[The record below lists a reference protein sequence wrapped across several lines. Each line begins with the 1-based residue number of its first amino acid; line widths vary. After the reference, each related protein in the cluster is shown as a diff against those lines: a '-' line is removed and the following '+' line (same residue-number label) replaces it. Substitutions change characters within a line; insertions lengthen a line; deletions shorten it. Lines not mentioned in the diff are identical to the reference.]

1 MSYPTNYQPGCI
13 MPVYKFGCG
22 SKTVSSGLLSLALC
36 IPLLAFAAEKQTSS
50 PVVYEI
56 AINNGR
62 VIDPES
68 GLDAQRNIGIRNG
81 RIATITGKKITA
93 QRTIDAEGM
102 IVAPGFIDTH
112 VHAPDLPLNQR
123 MLARDGVTTALDLEN
138 GAYPFTRWYAR
149 LEGNSYINFGAS
161 VSSIAVREA
170 LANPAYDSI
179 TGSSAIDLFKDA
191 ERSNLSRAWVDT
203 RFSDAQLDELK
214 RMLISEIEQG
224 ALGVGLSLAYHA
236 SGTTSREANIYQ
248 EAAAET
254 GALVAVHGRYF
265 GDRPPHTGLVGL
277 EEYIAKAF
285 TIGGGLLLV
294 HLPSNALQ
302 DTGPAL
308 QTYLKA
314 RQRGL
319 SILAEVSPYSFATTM
334 LQAEFLQP
342 DAFES
347 STGLDI
353 SNVSLAAT
361 GEPLTREKYS
371 EAMASNPGQPVIV
384 NLGNEEAVRTA
395 LTFPYVVVA
404 SDALVYQE
412 RGTGQLVEHFDA
424 NLDELSGHPRTT
436 GAHAKVLRLTREENL
451 MSWPEVLAKLSLY
464 QALFLQENG
473 VPQMRC
479 KGRIQQGMDADITI
493 FDPETVRDNATLET
507 PAQPST
513 GIPYVLVNG
522 EMVVENSTVLK
533 TVNAGTGIK
542 HVNVTQALPHD
553 TQESLDC
560 KGLETP

>member
-1 MSYPTNYQPGCI
+1 MFCLKNYIVGYGTSE
-13 MPVYKFGCG
+13 YKFEYGN
-22 SKTVSSGLLSLALC
+22 KKVSSRLLALVLC
-36 IPLLAFAAEKQTSS
+36 IPLIALAAEKQTPS
-50 PVVYEI
+50 PVVYDI

-62 VIDPES
+62 VIDPET
-68 GLDAQRNIGIRNG
+68 GLDAQRNIGIRHG
-81 RIATITGKKITA
+81 KIATITGKEITA
-93 QRTIDAEGM
+93 QRAIDARGK

-138 GAYPFTRWYAR
+138 GAYPFARWYAR

-170 LANPAYDSI
+170 LANPAYNSI

-191 ERSNLSRAWVDT
+191 ERSNFSKAWVDT
-203 RFSDAQLDELK
+203 RFSDRQLDQLK
-214 RMLISEIEQG
+214 QMLLSEIEQG
-224 ALGVGLSLAYHA
+224 AIGVGLSLAYHS
-236 SGTTSREANIYQ
+236 SGTTSREADIYQ
-248 EAAAET
+248 EAAAES

-294 HLPSNALQ
+294 HLPTNALQ
-302 DTGPAL
+302 DTGLAL

-314 RQRGL
+314 RQKGL
-319 SILAEVSPYSFATTM
+319 SILAEVSPYAFATTM

-347 STGLDI
+347 ATGLDI

-361 GEPLTREKYS
+361 GEPLTRERYS
-371 EAMASNPGQPVIV
+371 QAMASNPGQPVIV
-384 NLGNEEAVRTA
+384 NLGHDNAIRTA
-395 LTFPYVVVA
+395 VTFPYVVIA

-412 RGTGQLVEHFDA
+412 KGTGRLVEHFNA
-424 NLDELSGHPRTT
+424 NLDELSAHPRTT
-436 GAHAKVLRLTREENL
+436 GAHARVLRLNREENL
-451 MSWPEVLAKLSLY
+451 MSWSEVLAKLSLY
-464 QALFLQENG
+464 QAQFLQENG
-473 VPQMRC
+473 VPQMRY

-507 PAQPST
+507 PARPST

-522 EMVVENSTVLK
+522 QMVVDNGAVVK
-533 TVNAGTGIK
+533 TAKAGVGIRHRK
-542 HVNVTQALPHD
+542 
-553 TQESLDC
+553 
-560 KGLETP
+560 

>member
-1 MSYPTNYQPGCI
+1 MFYLKNYIVGYGTSE
-13 MPVYKFGCG
+13 YKFEYG
-22 SKTVSSGLLSLALC
+22 SKKVSSRLLALVLC
-36 IPLLAFAAEKQTSS
+36 IPLIALAAEKQTPS
-50 PVVYEI
+50 PVVYDI
-56 AINNGR
+56 AVNNGR
-62 VIDPES
+62 VIDPETE
-68 GLDAQRNIGIRNG
+68 LDVQRNIGIRNG
-81 RIATITGKKITA
+81 KIVTITGKEITA
-93 QRTIDAEGM
+93 QRTIDARGM

-138 GAYPFTRWYAR
+138 GAYPFARWYAR

-170 LANPAYDSI
+170 LANPAYNSM

-191 ERSNLSRAWVDT
+191 ERSNFSKAWVDT
-203 RFSDAQLDELK
+203 RFSDKQLDQLK
-214 RMLISEIEQG
+214 QMLLSEIEQG
-224 ALGVGLSLAYHA
+224 AIGVGLSLAYHS
-236 SGTTSREANIYQ
+236 SGTTSREADIYQ
-248 EAAAET
+248 EAAAES

-294 HLPSNALQ
+294 HLPTNALQ
-302 DTGPAL
+302 DTGLAL

-314 RQRGL
+314 RKKGL
-319 SILAEVSPYSFATTM
+319 SILAEVSPYAFATTM

-347 STGLDI
+347 ATGLDI

-361 GEPLTREKYS
+361 GEPLTRERYS
-371 EAMASNPGQPVIV
+371 QAMASNPGQPVIV
-384 NLGNEEAVRTA
+384 NLGHDNAIRTA
-395 LTFPYVVVA
+395 VTFPYVVIA

-412 RGTGQLVEHFDA
+412 KGTGRLVEHFDA
-424 NLDELSGHPRTT
+424 NLDELSAHPRTT
-436 GAHAKVLRLTREENL
+436 GAHARVLRLNREENL
-451 MSWPEVLAKLSLY
+451 MSWSEVLAKLSLY
-464 QALFLQENG
+464 QAQFLQENG
-473 VPQMRC
+473 VPQMRY

-507 PAQPST
+507 PARPST

-522 EMVVENSTVLK
+522 QMVVDNGAVVK
-533 TVNAGTGIK
+533 TAKAGVGIRHRKQVTNNACS
-542 HVNVTQALPHD
+542 LP
-553 TQESLDC
+553 
-560 KGLETP
+560 

>member
-1 MSYPTNYQPGCI
+1 MFYLKYCQSGCRG
-13 MPVYKFGCG
+13 PVFNSGCG
-22 SKTVSSGLLSLALC
+22 NKKVSSRLLALVLC
-36 IPLLAFAAEKQTSS
+36 IPLIALAAEKQTPS
-50 PVVYEI
+50 PVVYDI

-62 VIDPES
+62 VIDPETE
-68 GLDAQRNIGIRNG
+68 LDAQRNIGIRNG
-81 RIATITGKKITA
+81 KIVTITGKEITA
-93 QRTIDAEGM
+93 QRTIDARGM

-138 GAYPFTRWYAR
+138 GAYPFARWYAR

-170 LANPAYDSI
+170 LANPIYDSI

-191 ERSNLSRAWVDT
+191 ERSNFSKAWVDT
-203 RFSDAQLDELK
+203 RFSDKQLDQLK
-214 RMLISEIEQG
+214 QMLLSEIEQG
-224 ALGVGLSLAYHA
+224 AIGVGLSLAYHS
-236 SGTTSREANIYQ
+236 SGTTSREADIYQ
-248 EAAAET
+248 EAAAES

-294 HLPSNALQ
+294 HLPTNALQ
-302 DTGPAL
+302 DTGLAL

-314 RQRGL
+314 RQKGL
-319 SILAEVSPYSFATTM
+319 SILAEVSPYAFATTM

-347 STGLDI
+347 ATGLDI

-361 GEPLTREKYS
+361 GEPLTRERYS
-371 EAMASNPGQPVIV
+371 QAMASNPGQPVIV
-384 NLGNEEAVRTA
+384 NLGHDNAIRTA
-395 LTFPYVVVA
+395 VTFPYVVIA

-412 RGTGQLVEHFDA
+412 KGTGRLVEHFDA
-424 NLDELSGHPRTT
+424 NLDELSAHPRTT
-436 GAHAKVLRLTREENL
+436 GAHARVLRLNREENL
-451 MSWPEVLAKLSLY
+451 MSWSEVLAKLSLY
-464 QALFLQENG
+464 QAQFLQENG
-473 VPQMRC
+473 VPQMRY

-507 PAQPST
+507 PARPST

-522 EMVVENSTVLK
+522 QMVVDNGAVVK
-533 TVNAGTGIK
+533 AAKAGVGIRHRK
-542 HVNVTQALPHD
+542 
-553 TQESLDC
+553 
-560 KGLETP
+560 

>member
-1 MSYPTNYQPGCI
+1 MFYLKNYIVGYGASE
-13 MPVYKFGCG
+13 YKFEYGN
-22 SKTVSSGLLSLALC
+22 KKVSSRLLALVLC
-36 IPLLAFAAEKQTSS
+36 IPLIALAAEKQTPS
-50 PVVYEI
+50 PVVYDI

-62 VIDPES
+62 VIDPETR
-68 GLDAQRNIGIRNG
+68 LDAQRNIGIRNG
-81 RIATITGKKITA
+81 KIATITGKEITA
-93 QRTIDAEGM
+93 QRTIDARGM

-138 GAYPFTRWYAR
+138 GAYPFARWYAR

-170 LANPAYDSI
+170 LANPAYNSI

-191 ERSNLSRAWVDT
+191 ERSNFSKAWVDT
-203 RFSDAQLDELK
+203 RFSDKQLDQLK
-214 RMLISEIEQG
+214 QMLLSEIEQG
-224 ALGVGLSLAYHA
+224 AIGVGLSLAYHS
-236 SGTTSREANIYQ
+236 SGTTSREADIYQ
-248 EAAAET
+248 EAAAES

-294 HLPSNALQ
+294 HLPTNALQ
-302 DTGPAL
+302 DTGLAL

-314 RQRGL
+314 RQKGL
-319 SILAEVSPYSFATTM
+319 SILAEVSPYAFATTM

-347 STGLDI
+347 ATGLDI

-361 GEPLTREKYS
+361 GEPLTRERYS
-371 EAMASNPGQPVIV
+371 QAMASNPGQPVIV
-384 NLGNEEAVRTA
+384 NLGHDNAIRTA
-395 LTFPYVVVA
+395 VTFPYVVIA

-412 RGTGQLVEHFDA
+412 KGTGRLVEHFDA
-424 NLDELSGHPRTT
+424 NLDELSAHPRTT
-436 GAHAKVLRLTREENL
+436 GAHARVLRLNREENL
-451 MSWPEVLAKLSLY
+451 MSWSEVLAKLSLY
-464 QALFLQENG
+464 QAQFLQENG
-473 VPQMRC
+473 VPQMRY

-507 PAQPST
+507 PARPST

-522 EMVVENSTVLK
+522 QMVVDNGAVVK
-533 TVNAGTGIK
+533 TAKAGVGIRHRK
-542 HVNVTQALPHD
+542 
-553 TQESLDC
+553 
-560 KGLETP
+560 

>member
-1 MSYPTNYQPGCI
+1 MFYLKNYIVGYGTSE
-13 MPVYKFGCG
+13 YKFECG
-22 SKTVSSGLLSLALC
+22 SKKVSSRLLVLVLC
-36 IPLLAFAAEKQTSS
+36 VPLIAFATENQTSS

-62 VIDPES
+62 VIDPET

-81 RIATITGKKITA
+81 KIATITGKEITA
-93 QRTIDAEGM
+93 QRTIDARGM

-138 GAYPFTRWYAR
+138 GAYPFARWYAR

-170 LANPAYDSI
+170 LANPVYDSI

-191 ERSNLSRAWVDT
+191 ERSNFSKAWVDT
-203 RFSDAQLDELK
+203 RFSDKQLDQLK
-214 RMLISEIEQG
+214 QMLLSEIEQG
-224 ALGVGLSLAYHA
+224 AIGVGLSLAYHS
-236 SGTTSREANIYQ
+236 SGTTSREADIYQ
-248 EAAAET
+248 EAAAES

-294 HLPSNALQ
+294 HLPTNALQ
-302 DTGPAL
+302 DTGLAL

-314 RQRGL
+314 RQKGL
-319 SILAEVSPYSFATTM
+319 SILAEVSPYAFATTM

-347 STGLDI
+347 ATGLDI

-361 GEPLTREKYS
+361 GEPLTRERYS
-371 EAMASNPGQPVIV
+371 QAMASNPGQPVIV
-384 NLGNEEAVRTA
+384 NLGHDNAIRTA
-395 LTFPYVVVA
+395 VTFPYVVIA

-412 RGTGQLVEHFDA
+412 KGTGRLVEHFDA
-424 NLDELSGHPRTT
+424 DLDELSAHPRTT
-436 GAHAKVLRLTREENL
+436 GAHARVLRLNREENL
-451 MSWPEVLAKLSLY
+451 MSWSEVLAKLSFY
-464 QALFLQENG
+464 QAQFLQENG
-473 VPQMRC
+473 VPQMRY

-507 PAQPST
+507 PARPST

-522 EMVVENSTVLK
+522 RVVVENGAVLK
-533 TVNAGTGIK
+533 AAKAGEGIR
-542 HVNVTQALPHD
+542 HRNESSLP
-553 TQESLDC
+553 
-560 KGLETP
+560 

>member
-1 MSYPTNYQPGCI
+1 MFYLKNYIVGYGTSE
-13 MPVYKFGCG
+13 YKFECG
-22 SKTVSSGLLSLALC
+22 SKKVSSRLLVLVLC
-36 IPLLAFAAEKQTSS
+36 VPLIAFATENQTSS

-62 VIDPES
+62 VIDPET

-81 RIATITGKKITA
+81 KIATITGKEITA
-93 QRTIDAEGM
+93 QRTIDARGM

-138 GAYPFTRWYAR
+138 GAYPFARWYAR

-191 ERSNLSRAWVDT
+191 ERSNFSKAWVDT
-203 RFSDAQLDELK
+203 RFSDKQLDQLK
-214 RMLISEIEQG
+214 QMLLSEIEQG
-224 ALGVGLSLAYHA
+224 AIGVGLSLAYHS
-236 SGTTSREANIYQ
+236 SGTTSREADIYQ
-248 EAAAET
+248 EAAAES

-294 HLPSNALQ
+294 HLPTNALQ
-302 DTGPAL
+302 DTGLAL

-314 RQRGL
+314 RQKGL
-319 SILAEVSPYSFATTM
+319 SILAEVSPYAFATTM

-347 STGLDI
+347 ATGLDI

-361 GEPLTREKYS
+361 GEPLTRERYS
-371 EAMASNPGQPVIV
+371 QAMASNPGQPVIV
-384 NLGNEEAVRTA
+384 NLGHDNAIRTA
-395 LTFPYVVVA
+395 VTFPYVVIA

-412 RGTGQLVEHFDA
+412 KGTGRLVEHFDA
-424 NLDELSGHPRTT
+424 NLDELSAHPRTT
-436 GAHAKVLRLTREENL
+436 GAHARVLRLNREENL
-451 MSWPEVLAKLSLY
+451 MSWSEVLAKLSLY
-464 QALFLQENG
+464 QAQFLQENG
-473 VPQMRC
+473 VPQMRY

-507 PAQPST
+507 PARPST

-522 EMVVENSTVLK
+522 RVVVENGAVLK
-533 TVNAGTGIK
+533 TAKAGEGIR
-542 HVNVTQALPHD
+542 HRNESSLP
-553 TQESLDC
+553 
-560 KGLETP
+560 

>member
-1 MSYPTNYQPGCI
+1 M
-13 MPVYKFGCG
+13 
-22 SKTVSSGLLSLALC
+22 ALC
-36 IPLLAFAAEKQTSS
+36 VPLFTFATENQTSS

-62 VIDPES
+62 VIDPETE
-68 GLDAQRNIGIRNG
+68 LDAQRNIGVLNG
-81 RIATITGKKITA
+81 KIVAITSRKITA
-93 QRTIDAEGM
+93 QRAINARGM

-138 GAYPFTRWYAR
+138 GAYPFARWYAR

-191 ERSNLSRAWVDT
+191 ERSNFSKAWVDT
-203 RFSDAQLDELK
+203 RFSDEQLGQLK
-214 RMLISEIEQG
+214 QMLLSEIEQG
-224 ALGVGLSLAYHA
+224 AIGVGLSLAYHS
-236 SGTTSREANIYQ
+236 SGTTSREADIYQ
-248 EAAAET
+248 EAAAES
-254 GALVAVHGRYF
+254 GALVAVHGRYL

-294 HLPSNALQ
+294 HLPTNALQ
-302 DTGPAL
+302 DTGLAL

-314 RQRGL
+314 RQKGL
-319 SILAEVSPYSFATTM
+319 SILAEVSPYAFVTTM

-347 STGLDI
+347 ATGLDI

-361 GEPLTREKYS
+361 GEPLTRERYS
-371 EAMASNPGQPVIV
+371 QAMASNPGQPVIV
-384 NLGNEEAVRTA
+384 NLGHDNAIRTA
-395 LTFPYVVVA
+395 VTFPYVVIA

-412 RGTGQLVEHFDA
+412 KGTGRLVEHFDA
-424 NLDELSGHPRTT
+424 NLDELSAHPRTT
-436 GAHAKVLRLTREENL
+436 GAHARVLRLNREENL
-451 MSWPEVLAKLSLY
+451 MGWSEVLAKLSLY
-464 QALFLQENG
+464 QAQFLQENG
-473 VPQMRC
+473 VPQMRY

-522 EMVVENSTVLK
+522 QVVVENGAVLK
-533 TVNAGTGIK
+533 TAKAGTGIRHRK
-542 HVNVTQALPHD
+542 VAN
-553 TQESLDC
+553 
-560 KGLETP
+560 

>member
-1 MSYPTNYQPGCI
+1 MSYGTNHQTGCI
-13 MPVYKFGCG
+13 VPVYKSGCG
-22 SKTVSSGLLSLALC
+22 SRKISSGFLLLALC
-36 IPLLAFAAEKQTSS
+36 IPILASAVENRTTSS
-50 PVVYEI
+50 VVYEI

-62 VIDPES
+62 VIDPET

-81 RIATITGKKITA
+81 KIGTITGEEITA
-93 QRTIDAEGM
+93 QRTVDARAM

-112 VHAPDLPLNQR
+112 VHALDLPLNQR

-138 GAYPFTRWYAR
+138 GAYPFSRWYAR

-191 ERSNLSRAWVDT
+191 QRSNFSKAWVDT

-214 RMLISEIEQG
+214 RMLLSEIDQG

-236 SGTTSREANIYQ
+236 SGTTSREADIYQ
-248 EAAAET
+248 EAAAES

-302 DTGPAL
+302 DTGTAL

-314 RQRGL
+314 RQKGL

-384 NLGNEEAVRTA
+384 KLGNEEAVRA
-395 LTFPYVVVA
+395 AITFPYVVIA

-412 RGTGQLVEHFDA
+412 KGTGQLVEHFDA
-424 NLDELSGHPRTT
+424 NLDELNGHPRTT
-436 GAHAKVLRLTREENL
+436 GSHAKVLRLTREENL

-464 QALFLQENG
+464 QAQFLQENG
-473 VPQMRC
+473 VPQMRF

-493 FDPETVRDNATLET
+493 FDPKTVRDNATLDN
-507 PAQPST
+507 PARPST
-513 GIPYVLVNG
+513 GIHYVLVNG
-522 EMVVENSTVLK
+522 RVVVENGVVLK
-533 TVNAGTGIK
+533 TATAGTGIR
-542 HVNVTQALPHD
+542 HR
-553 TQESLDC
+553 
-560 KGLETP
+560 